1 MTYAEYLK
9 THIEKV
15 LPKALKSF
23 EDKNGFSL
31 PEFSIDEIFALP
43 KSSYFTKNIIRFGNV
58 MMTVSVKEKDNRMG
72 RLKKFLERILEGV
85 LGSLDYEYEGIYID
99 FVKTKKADEEFDLLP
114 QVSYLFKVYKPKWVE
129 SYSVEET
136 KTDDTTFFDFY
147 IQVDPND
154 WDDRKTSL
162 ESINKDEDPETL
174 FEKKLIGYYWHQLS
188 DIFDNKIDKFINID
202 GDKFY
207 GYKFII
213 ERSNVGTI
221 EESKHTDEKE
231 SKKLEKNL
239 IVFFK
244 EELPNVLD
252 FELTKLIKNEKS
264 DLVILKGDLKI
275 KSNVESSDKKLYQ
288 TLKSDK
294 LKDIIKNI
302 KLIYKTITPKDF
314 NLNVDIDVKYSKRG
328 KLTEQLTNGN
338 LGTGNTLGNLI
349 KSYDD
354 IKITGDTMELGLGN
368 LNLQKPNDFIKFLNN
383 SPLKLNVYNINSEGY
398 NFNIYPVSL
407 THNNFKI
414 SFEPLAP
421 NKLLLVTFKK
431 QFGSKKKVNESK
443 EREVYLINKLIDP
456 EKEYTHSDSF
466 YNSYDE
472 VSFDVIIYYKI
483 KLMDVYKNESDMG
496 YSVKLLIDT
505 QRILV
510 GVERDDMWESMEKD
524 DIPSWIFDN
533 IQDEILDKFDNFLPS
548 VYVNDI
554 EYV

>member
-9 THIEKV
+9 THLAKV

-23 EDKNGFSL
+23 EDKNGFTL

-129 SYSVEET
+129 NYSVEET

-147 IQVDPND
+147 IQVDPTD
-154 WDDRKTSL
+154 WDDRKTNL
-162 ESINKDEDPETL
+162 ESINQGEDLETL

-288 TLKSDK
+288 ILKSDK

-302 KLIYKTITPKDF
+302 KLIYKTISPKDF
-314 NLNVDIDVKYSKRG
+314 NLNVDIDVKYSTRG

-338 LGTGNTLGNLI
+338 LGNLI
-349 KSYDD
+349 KSYDN

-368 LNLQKPNDFIKFLNN
+368 LNLQKPDDFIKFLTN

-466 YNSYDE
+466 YNSYDD
-472 VSFDVIIYYKI
+472 VSFDVMIHYKI

-496 YSVKLLIDT
+496 YSVKLLVDT

-510 GVERDDMWESMEKD
+510 GIERDDTWESMEKD

-533 IQDEILDKFDNFLPS
+533 IQDEIIDKFDNFLPS

>member
-1 MTYAEYLK
+1 
-9 THIEKV
+9 
-15 LPKALKSF
+15 
-23 EDKNGFSL
+23 
-31 PEFSIDEIFALP
+31 
-43 KSSYFTKNIIRFGNV
+43 
-58 MMTVSVKEKDNRMG
+58 MMTISVKEKDNRMG

-129 SYSVEET
+129 NYSVEET

-147 IQVDPND
+147 IQVDPTD
-154 WDDRKTSL
+154 WDDRKTNL
-162 ESINKDEDPETL
+162 ESINQGEDLETL

-288 TLKSDK
+288 ILKSDK

-314 NLNVDIDVKYSKRG
+314 NLNVDIDVKYSTRG

-338 LGTGNTLGNLI
+338 LGNLI

-456 EKEYTHSDSF
+456 DKEYTHSDSF

-483 KLMDVYKNESDMG
+483 KLIDVYKNESDMG

-510 GVERDDMWESMEKD
+510 GIERDDTWESMEKD

>member
-15 LPKALKSF
+15 LPKSLKSF
-23 EDKNGFSL
+23 EDKNGFTL

-129 SYSVEET
+129 NYSVEET

-147 IQVDPND
+147 IQVDPTD
-154 WDDRKTSL
+154 WDDRKTNL
-162 ESINKDEDPETL
+162 ESINQGEDLETL

-288 TLKSDK
+288 ILKSDK

-302 KLIYKTITPKDF
+302 KLIYKTISPKDF
-314 NLNVDIDVKYSKRG
+314 NLNVDIDVKYSTRG
-328 KLTEQLTNGN
+328 KLTEQLTNGD
-338 LGTGNTLGNLI
+338 LGNLI
-349 KSYDD
+349 KSYDN

-368 LNLQKPNDFIKFLNN
+368 LNLQKPDDFIKFLTN

-466 YNSYDE
+466 YNSYDD
-472 VSFDVIIYYKI
+472 VSFDVMIYYKI

-496 YSVKLLIDT
+496 YSVKLLVDT

-510 GVERDDMWESMEKD
+510 GIERDDTWESMEKD
-524 DIPSWIFDN
+524 DIPAWIFDN

>member
-9 THIEKV
+9 NHIEKV
-15 LPKALKSF
+15 LPKSLKSF
-23 EDKNGFSL
+23 EDKNGFTL

-85 LGSLDYEYEGIYID
+85 LGSLDYQYEAIYID

-129 SYSVEET
+129 NYSVEET

-147 IQVDPND
+147 IQVDPTD
-154 WDDRKTSL
+154 WDDRKTNL
-162 ESINKDEDPETL
+162 ESINQGEDLETL

-213 ERSNVGTI
+213 ERSNVGTV

-252 FELTKLIKNEKS
+252 FKLTKLIKNEKS

-288 TLKSDK
+288 ILKSDK

-314 NLNVDIDVKYSKRG
+314 NLNVDIDVKYSTRG

-338 LGTGNTLGNLI
+338 LGNLI
-349 KSYDD
+349 KSYDN
-354 IKITGDTMELGLGN
+354 IKITGDTMELGLSN
-368 LNLQKPNDFIKFLNN
+368 LNLQKPNDFINFLTN

-443 EREVYLINKLIDP
+443 EREVYLINKLIEPD
-456 EKEYTHSDSF
+456 KEYTHSDSF
-466 YNSYDE
+466 YNSYDD
-472 VSFDVIIYYKI
+472 VSFDVKIYYKI
-483 KLMDVYKNESDMG
+483 KLTDVYKNESPMG
-496 YSVKLLIDT
+496 YSVKLLVDI

-510 GVERDDMWESMEKD
+510 GIEIDDTWESMEKD
-524 DIPSWIFDN
+524 DIPAWVFDN
-533 IQDEILDKFDNFLPS
+533 IQDEIIDKFDNFLPS

>member
-9 THIEKV
+9 NHIEKV
-15 LPKALKSF
+15 LPKSLKSF
-23 EDKNGFSL
+23 EDKNGFTL

-85 LGSLDYEYEGIYID
+85 LGSLDYQYEAIYID

-129 SYSVEET
+129 NYSVEET

-147 IQVDPND
+147 IQVDPTD
-154 WDDRKTSL
+154 WDDRKTNL
-162 ESINKDEDPETL
+162 ESINQGEDLETL

-302 KLIYKTITPKDF
+302 KLIYKTISPKDF
-314 NLNVDIDVKYSKRG
+314 NLNVDIDVKYSTRG
-328 KLTEQLTNGN
+328 KLTEQLTNGD
-338 LGTGNTLGNLI
+338 LGNLI
-349 KSYDD
+349 KSYDN

-368 LNLQKPNDFIKFLNN
+368 LNLQKPDDFIKFLTN

-443 EREVYLINKLIDP
+443 EREVYLINKLIEPD
-456 EKEYTHSDSF
+456 KEYTHSDSF
-466 YNSYDE
+466 YNSYDD
-472 VSFDVIIYYKI
+472 VSFDVKIYYKI
-483 KLMDVYKNESDMG
+483 KLTDVYKNESPMG
-496 YSVKLLIDT
+496 YSVKLLVDI

-510 GVERDDMWESMEKD
+510 GIEIDDTWESMEKD
-524 DIPSWIFDN
+524 DIPAWVFDN
-533 IQDEILDKFDNFLPS
+533 IQDEIIDKFDNFLPT

>member
-31 PEFSIDEIFALP
+31 PEFSIDEIYALP

-129 SYSVEET
+129 NYSVEET

-147 IQVDPND
+147 IQVDPTD

-288 TLKSDK
+288 ILKSDK

-302 KLIYKTITPKDF
+302 KLIYKTINPKDF
-314 NLNVDIDVKYSKRG
+314 NLNVDIDVKYSTRG

-338 LGTGNTLGNLI
+338 LGNLI
-349 KSYDD
+349 KSYDN

-368 LNLQKPNDFIKFLNN
+368 LNLQKPDDFIKFLTN

-398 NFNIYPVSL
+398 NFNIYPISL
-407 THNNFKI
+407 THDNFKI

-431 QFGSKKKVNESK
+431 KFGSKKKVNESK

-456 EKEYTHSDSF
+456 DKEYTHSDSF

-496 YSVKLLIDT
+496 YSVKLLVDT

-510 GVERDDMWESMEKD
+510 GIERDDTWESMEKD

>member
-9 THIEKV
+9 NHIEKV
-15 LPKALKSF
+15 LPKSLKSF

-85 LGSLDYEYEGIYID
+85 LGSLDYQYEAIYID

-129 SYSVEET
+129 NYSVEET

-147 IQVDPND
+147 IQVDPTD
-154 WDDRKTSL
+154 WDDRKTNL
-162 ESINKDEDPETL
+162 ESINQGEDLETL

-213 ERSNVGTI
+213 ERSNVGTV

-288 TLKSDK
+288 ILKSDK

-314 NLNVDIDVKYSKRG
+314 NLNVDIDVKYSTRG

-338 LGTGNTLGNLI
+338 LGNLI
-349 KSYDD
+349 KSYDN

-368 LNLQKPNDFIKFLNN
+368 LNLQKPDDFIKFLTN

-456 EKEYTHSDSF
+456 DKEYTHSDSF
-466 YNSYDE
+466 YNSYDD
-472 VSFDVIIYYKI
+472 VSFDVKIYYKI
-483 KLMDVYKNESDMG
+483 KLTDVYKNESPMG
-496 YSVKLLIDT
+496 YSVKLLVDI

-510 GVERDDMWESMEKD
+510 GIEIDDTWESMEKD

-533 IQDEILDKFDNFLPS
+533 IQDEIIDKFDNFLPS

>member
-9 THIEKV
+9 NHIEKV
-15 LPKALKSF
+15 LPKSLKSF
-23 EDKNGFSL
+23 EDKNGFTL

-72 RLKKFLERILEGV
+72 RLKKFLERILEGI
-85 LGSLDYEYEGIYID
+85 LGSLDYQYEAIYID

-129 SYSVEET
+129 NYSVEET

-147 IQVDPND
+147 IQVDPTD
-154 WDDRKTSL
+154 WDDRKTNL
-162 ESINKDEDPETL
+162 ESINQGEDLETL

-213 ERSNVGTI
+213 ERSNVGTV

-288 TLKSDK
+288 ILKSDK

-302 KLIYKTITPKDF
+302 KLIYKTISPKDF
-314 NLNVDIDVKYSKRG
+314 NLNVDIDVKYSTRG
-328 KLTEQLTNGN
+328 KLTEQLTNGD
-338 LGTGNTLGNLI
+338 LGNLI
-349 KSYDD
+349 KSYDN

-368 LNLQKPNDFIKFLNN
+368 LNLQKPDDFIKFLTN

-398 NFNIYPVSL
+398 NFNVYPVSL

-466 YNSYDE
+466 YNSYDD
-472 VSFDVIIYYKI
+472 VSFDVMIYYKI
-483 KLMDVYKNESDMG
+483 KLMDVYKNESPMG
-496 YSVKLLIDT
+496 YSVKLLVDI

-510 GVERDDMWESMEKD
+510 GIERDDTWESMEKD

-533 IQDEILDKFDNFLPS
+533 IQDEIIDKFDNFLPS

>member
-9 THIEKV
+9 NHIEKV
-15 LPKALKSF
+15 LPKSLKSF
-23 EDKNGFSL
+23 EDKNGFTL

-147 IQVDPND
+147 IQVDPTD
-154 WDDRKTSL
+154 WDDRKTNL
-162 ESINKDEDPETL
+162 ESINKDEDLETL

-288 TLKSDK
+288 ILKSDK

-302 KLIYKTITPKDF
+302 KLIYKTISPKDF
-314 NLNVDIDVKYSKRG
+314 NLNVDIDVKYSTRG
-328 KLTEQLTNGN
+328 KLTEQLTNGD
-338 LGTGNTLGNLI
+338 LGNLI
-349 KSYDD
+349 KSYDN

-368 LNLQKPNDFIKFLNN
+368 LNLQKPDDFIKFLTN

-466 YNSYDE
+466 YNSYDD
-472 VSFDVIIYYKI
+472 VSFDVMIYYKI
-483 KLMDVYKNESDMG
+483 KLMDVYKNESPMG
-496 YSVKLLIDT
+496 YSVKLLVDI

-510 GVERDDMWESMEKD
+510 GIERDDTWESMEKD
-524 DIPSWIFDN
+524 DIPAWVFDN
-533 IQDEILDKFDNFLPS
+533 IQDEIIDKFDNFLPT

>member
-9 THIEKV
+9 NHIEKV
-15 LPKALKSF
+15 LPKSLKSF
-23 EDKNGFSL
+23 EDKNGFTL

-85 LGSLDYEYEGIYID
+85 LGSLDYQYEAIYID

-129 SYSVEET
+129 NYSVEET

-147 IQVDPND
+147 IQVDPTD
-154 WDDRKTSL
+154 WDDRKTNL
-162 ESINKDEDPETL
+162 ESINQGEDLETL

-213 ERSNVGTI
+213 ERSNVGTV

-252 FELTKLIKNEKS
+252 FKLTKLIKNEKS

-288 TLKSDK
+288 ILKSDK

-314 NLNVDIDVKYSKRG
+314 NLNVDIDVKYSTRG

-338 LGTGNTLGNLI
+338 LGNLI
-349 KSYDD
+349 KSYDN
-354 IKITGDTMELGLGN
+354 IKITGDTMELGLSN
-368 LNLQKPNDFIKFLNN
+368 LNLQKPNDFINFLTN

-443 EREVYLINKLIDP
+443 EREVYLINKLIEPD
-456 EKEYTHSDSF
+456 KEYTHSDSF
-466 YNSYDE
+466 YNSYDD
-472 VSFDVIIYYKI
+472 VSFDVKIYYKI
-483 KLMDVYKNESDMG
+483 KLTDVYKNESPMG
-496 YSVKLLIDT
+496 YSVKLLVDI

-510 GVERDDMWESMEKD
+510 GIERDDTWESMEKD
-524 DIPSWIFDN
+524 DIPAWVFDN
-533 IQDEILDKFDNFLPS
+533 IQDEIIDKFDNFLPS

>member
-23 EDKNGFSL
+23 EDKNGFTL

-129 SYSVEET
+129 NYSVEET

-147 IQVDPND
+147 IQVDPTD
-154 WDDRKTSL
+154 WDDRKTNL
-162 ESINKDEDPETL
+162 ESINQGEDLETL

-213 ERSNVGTI
+213 ERSNVGTV

-275 KSNVESSDKKLYQ
+275 KSNVKSSDKKLYQ
-288 TLKSDK
+288 ILKSDK

-302 KLIYKTITPKDF
+302 KLIYKTISPKDF
-314 NLNVDIDVKYSKRG
+314 NLNVDIDVKYSTRG
-328 KLTEQLTNGN
+328 KLTEQLTNGD
-338 LGTGNTLGNLI
+338 LGNLI
-349 KSYDD
+349 KSYNN

-368 LNLQKPNDFIKFLNN
+368 LNLQKPDDFIKFLTN

-466 YNSYDE
+466 YNSYDD
-472 VSFDVIIYYKI
+472 VSFDVMIYYKI

-496 YSVKLLIDT
+496 YSVKLLVDT

-510 GVERDDMWESMEKD
+510 GIERDDTWESMEKD
-524 DIPSWIFDN
+524 DIPAWIFDN

>member
-9 THIEKV
+9 NHIEKV
-15 LPKALKSF
+15 LPKSLKSF

-31 PEFSIDEIFALP
+31 PEFSIDEIYALP

-129 SYSVEET
+129 NYSVEET

-147 IQVDPND
+147 IQVDPTD

-239 IVFFK
+239 IIFFK
-244 EELPNVLD
+244 AELPNVLD

-275 KSNVESSDKKLYQ
+275 KSNVESSNKKLYQ
-288 TLKSDK
+288 ILKSDK

-314 NLNVDIDVKYSKRG
+314 NLNVDIDVKYSTRG

-338 LGTGNTLGNLI
+338 LGNLI
-349 KSYDD
+349 KSYDN

-368 LNLQKPNDFIKFLNN
+368 LNLQKPDDFIKFLTN

-398 NFNIYPVSL
+398 NFNIYPISL
-407 THNNFKI
+407 THDNFKI

-431 QFGSKKKVNESK
+431 KFGSKKKVNESK

-496 YSVKLLIDT
+496 YSVKLLVDT

-510 GVERDDMWESMEKD
+510 GIERDDTWESMEKD